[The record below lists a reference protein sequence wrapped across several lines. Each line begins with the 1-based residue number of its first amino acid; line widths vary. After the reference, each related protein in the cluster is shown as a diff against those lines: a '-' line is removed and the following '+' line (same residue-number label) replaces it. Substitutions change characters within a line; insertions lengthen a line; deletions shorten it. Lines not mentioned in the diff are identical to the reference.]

1 MNEIKE
7 IYGWSNV
14 PEGWFTKTQLK
25 EKGLKPKSKEDAVG
39 TIYVKSRKEIGLYYI
54 GVVPAKLSLP
64 AIRNKVKYAKY
75 FLFLIAFL

>member
-39 TIYVKSRKEIGLYYI
+39 TIYVKSRRDWSLLYR
-54 GVVPAKLSLP
+54 GSTSEAVTT
-64 AIRNKVKYAKY
+64 RNKE
-75 FLFLIAFL
+75 